1 MAVVMSVHAPKP
13 PPRESERGRD
23 RVAKRKGAQ
32 GGGVAGTGC
41 VLTGYRSR
49 RVREE
54 GLLLLP
60 PPLVRTG
67 ITQLFNLKP
76 PDSN

>member
-1 MAVVMSVHAPKP
+1 MAAVMSVHAPRRP
-13 PPRESERGRD
+13 GE
-23 RVAKRKGAQ
+23 AKEEEKGLRSASA
-32 GGGVAGTGC
+32 GVVEGDGC

-54 GLLLLP
+54 GLLLLLLLL
-60 PPLVRTG
+60 LVRAG

-76 PDSN
+76 SDSN

>member
-1 MAVVMSVHAPKP
+1 MSVHAP
-13 PPRESERGRD
+13 GRPGG
-23 RVAKRKGAQ
+23 AKEEETGLRSA
-32 GGGVAGTGC
+32 AGC
-41 VLTGYRSR
+41 MLTGYRSG

-54 GLLLLP
+54 GPSPPPPLLLL
-60 PPLVRTG
+60 VRAG